1 MRPISIQSQHVIV
14 FAGVHPSCL
23 VPKGAVLSRTQPD
36 VAGIKA
42 YDREGIKELVA
53 DLGLPAFRA
62 KQLEEWIYAKRA
74 SSYDE
79 MTNLPKALRERLA
92 DDLPLYT
99 ATIVEKLKSTDGTR
113 KYVIRYNDGALVEAV
128 GIPSKNRLTVC
139 FSTQAGCPMGCAF
152 CATGKGGFLR
162 NLAPGEIVDQVM
174 LIGDDFGR
182 RVTNAVAMGQGE
194 PFLNYDATLGALRFL
209 NSPAGANIGA
219 RHMTI
224 STCGVIPM
232 IRRLALEPEQFT
244 LAVSLHS
251 AVQKTRDKIMPG
263 VSSYGLDRLRDSLVS
278 YSEATGRRPTFE
290 YALMFGVNDSPE
302 ERDALVDY
310 CRKML
315 CHVNLIPLNKV
326 EGSRFK
332 PSDPSRLQ
340 EFCDALNAKGIEAT
354 IRNSRGSDI
363 QGACGQLLQDYSSK
377 ESDTD

>member
-1 MRPISIQSQHVIV
+1 M
-14 FAGVHPSCL
+14 
-23 VPKGAVLSRTQPD
+23 SRTVPD
-36 VAGIKA
+36 IAGIKA
-42 YDREGIKELVA
+42 YDRAGIAELVT

-62 KQLEEWIYAKRA
+62 KQLEEWLYAKRA

-79 MTNLPKALRERLA
+79 MTNLPKQLREQLA
-92 DDLPLYT
+92 EQHPLHV
-99 ATIVEKLKSTDGTR
+99 ATIEHKLVSEDGAR
-113 KYVIRYNDGALVEAV
+113 KYVIRYADGALVEAV

-139 FSTQAGCPMGCAF
+139 FSTQAGCAMECAF

-174 LIGDDFGR
+174 LVGDDFGR

-194 PFLNYDATLGALRFL
+194 PFNNYDATLGALRFL
-209 NSPAGANIGA
+209 NMSNGANIGA

-251 AVQKTRDKIMPG
+251 AVQRTRDKIMPG
-263 VSSYGLDRLRDSLVS
+263 VSAYGLDRLRDSLVS

-290 YALMFGVNDSPE
+290 YALMYGINDSPE

-310 CRKML
+310 CKRML

-332 PSDPSRLQ
+332 PSDPSRVQ
-340 EFCDALNAKGIEAT
+340 EFCDALTSKGIEAT
-354 IRNSRGSDI
+354 IRNSRGADI
-363 QGACGQLLQDYSSK
+363 QGACGQLIQNYS
-377 ESDTD
+377 